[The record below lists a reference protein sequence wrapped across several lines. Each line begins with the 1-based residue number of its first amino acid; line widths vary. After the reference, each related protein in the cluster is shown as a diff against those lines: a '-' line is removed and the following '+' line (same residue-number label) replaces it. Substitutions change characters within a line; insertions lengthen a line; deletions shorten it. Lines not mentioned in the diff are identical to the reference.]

1 MKDFFGMY
9 LIVNNNLMMLLYVY
23 NVNIMYKWIKEEEI
37 LKEIHKYGGD
47 NIMIKMEK

>member
-1 MKDFFGMY
+1 MF

-37 LKEIHKYGGD
+37 LKEIQNHGGD
-47 NIMIKMEK
+47 NIMINQEK